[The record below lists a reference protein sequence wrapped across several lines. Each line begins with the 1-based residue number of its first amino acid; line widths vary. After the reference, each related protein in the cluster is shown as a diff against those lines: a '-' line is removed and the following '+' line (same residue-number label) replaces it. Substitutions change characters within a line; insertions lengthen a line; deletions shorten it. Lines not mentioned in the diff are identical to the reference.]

1 MALVCGRAGR
11 LTAKNGDFRPGQVDP
26 ETYEKELGPKYKR
39 MLGLA
44 IATDFILE
52 GSSGK
57 DHDQSGVSR
66 YDASYFGA
74 NLCIISIT
82 ALAMLQNEDDPD
94 KAATEK
100 LQK

>member
-1 MALVCGRAGR
+1 MALLYGCARSW
-11 LTAKNGDFRPGQVDP
+11 TAENGGFRPGQVDP

-44 IATDFILE
+44 IAADFILE

-57 DHDQSGVSR
+57 DHDESGVSR